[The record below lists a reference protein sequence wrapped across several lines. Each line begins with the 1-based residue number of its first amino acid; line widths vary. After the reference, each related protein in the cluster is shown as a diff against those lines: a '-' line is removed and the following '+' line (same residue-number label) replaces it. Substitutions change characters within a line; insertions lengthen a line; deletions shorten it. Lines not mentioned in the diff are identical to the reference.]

1 MLDDPLIGLQYWN
14 NGLGIE
20 VRERNPRHPT
30 SGTCEPPDGI
40 EIIQRLACRVVGLQ
54 ENPGLNCTDAHTPQE
69 DIVDDKCTR
78 HTNRVDRLYSRETDD
93 ESSSVGLIQLLSR
106 LWPNLFE
113 RVKAPANLCLSINGG
128 HAISINVQGL
138 YFSEHIS
145 TSKGPVVA
153 CLGLDQI
160 PHRIGATGVLLAM
173 VSEHFPKLA
182 LSTSTHRRCHSPS
195 TACHVLSIIVPDP
208 QNGCL
213 KFYRG
218 EVHVLIPEQRL
229 DQRKSKLVVTGITIK
244 HGRVSVSPVVSLSYR
259 LSIALFPEGMSI

>member
-14 NGLGIE
+14 NSLGIE
-20 VRERNPRHPT
+20 VRERNPRHST
-30 SGTCEPPDGI
+30 TRTYEPPDGI
-40 EIIQRLACRVVGLQ
+40 EIIQWLACRVVGLP
-54 ENPGLNCTDAHTPQE
+54 ENSGLNCTDAKTPHE
-69 DIVDDKCTR
+69 DIVDDACTR

-93 ESSSVGLIQLLSR
+93 KRSSVDLMQLLSR

-113 RVKAPANLCLSINGG
+113 CVKAPASLSLSINGG
-128 HAISINVQGL
+128 PVIPINVQGL

-160 PHRIGATGVLLAM
+160 PHRIGAIGVLLAM

-182 LSTSTHRRCHSPS
+182 PSTSTRQHYHSPP

-218 EVHVLIPEQRL
+218 EVHVLILEQRN
-229 DQRKSKLVVTGITIK
+229 QCQSKLVVTGVTIK
-244 HGRVSVSPVVSLSYR
+244 HGRVSVLPVVSLSYR
-259 LSIALFPEGMSI
+259 LSIALFPEGMGI